1 MGLLQEH
8 TELPEISIT
17 DSLEG
22 LGFECYQKGYRD
34 SWEKPIGDDFL
45 IFVWIFDHNPDPQKR
60 YSFQVSK
67 PRWASDV
74 IYFQTIQEFIEILKN
89 VFNICLC

>member
-45 IFVWIFDHNPDPQKR
+45 IFVWIFDHNPDP
-60 YSFQVSK
+60 
-67 PRWASDV
+67 
-74 IYFQTIQEFIEILKN
+74 
-89 VFNICLC
+89 